1 MLRIKKGFIL
11 RKMGENYIAVTVGAT
26 SKEINGM
33 IRLNE
38 TGKFIWEQMK
48 DGIERKDLIREMIE
62 RFNGLD
68 EKTAETDLDEFLK
81 SIEVALDN

>member
-1 MLRIKKGFIL
+1 MLKIKKGFIL

-38 TGKFIWEQMK
+38 TGKFLWEQME
-48 DGIERKDLIREMIE
+48 DGIEREDLIQKMMQQ
-62 RFNGLD
+62 FNGLD

-81 SIEVALDN
+81 SIEVALVN